1 MRSLSVEHE
10 LTLLV
15 LVTALARA
23 YNILDTSRLEQLLDE
38 DSVYESQHV
47 ITPLRGRQNILEYL
61 SRKFET
67 IRNTPGSRLFA
78 EVAYL
83 GSQHQAT
90 IQTTFAVEGQPCV
103 ILSQG
108 ERENKFALI
117 FIEAIRGKIA
127 RVDICTVAPHWS
139 QAEGTGE
146 YPE

>member
-1 MRSLSVEHE
+1 MSPISIEHE

-15 LVTALARA
+15 LVTAMARA
-23 YNILDTSRLEQLLDE
+23 YNTLDTRHVEHLFD
-38 DSVYESQHV
+38 DSAVYESQHV
-47 ITPLRGRQNILEYL
+47 ITPLRGRRDILGYL

-67 IRNTPGSRLFA
+67 VRNTPDSRIFA
-78 EVAYL
+78 EIGYL
-83 GSQHQAT
+83 GSQRQAA
-90 IQTTFAVEGQPCV
+90 IQTTFAVEGQPCI

-108 ERENKFALI
+108 KKEDKLALV
-117 FIEAIRGKIA
+117 FIEALRGRIS